1 MSTYHKLVP
10 HWKQVQM
17 QTQGTTLSPKKE
29 GSPEVGIN
37 WWQRSI
43 SICVGSLATISF
55 LTPLEVVKTRVQ
67 AEYFYTKIKKPP
79 STIGMF
85 KQILSKEGPL
95 ALYTGFSAFLLQ
107 LTPNNLA
114 YFWLYETVR
123 DFSNENLPGSE
134 LIAPVWAGM
143 IARTFATYLV
153 GPMELLKTQLQS
165 QALPRGTTI
174 RQALKINMDKGGFVS
189 LWRGVAP
196 TLWRD
201 VPFSAIY
208 WFSYELFKKG
218 LRREKEADSAYE
230 RFTVSFWA
238 GAAAGTVAGFCVT
251 PFDVVKTLRQS
262 NLDSNLNLNTIQ
274 TLKMLYSTQGQFSAL
289 FAGVVPR
296 LIRVPPGCAIMISSY
311 ELTKYFFQNG
321 SIH

>member
-1 MSTYHKLVP
+1 MQML
-10 HWKQVQM
+10 KQII
-17 QTQGTTLSPKKE
+17 SKE
-29 GSPEVGIN
+29 GS
-37 WWQRSI
+37 
-43 SICVGSLATISF
+43 
-55 LTPLEVVKTRVQ
+55 
-67 AEYFYTKIKKPP
+67 
-79 STIGMF
+79 
-85 KQILSKEGPL
+85 LS
-95 ALYTGFSAFLLQ
+95 LYTGFSAFLLQ

-114 YFWLYETVR
+114 YFWMYETVR
-123 DFSNENLPGSE
+123 DFSTDHLPQSE
-134 LIAPVWAGM
+134 LFAPVWAGM
-143 IARTFATYLV
+143 LARTVATYLV

-174 RQALKINMDKGGFVS
+174 RQALKINIDGGGFLS

-218 LRREKEADSAYE
+218 LRLRNNDAETAYE
-230 RFTVSFWA
+230 RFKVSFFA
-238 GAAAGTVAGFCVT
+238 GAAAGTVAGFFVT

-262 NLDSNLNLNTIQ
+262 KLQTSQNLSTAQ
-274 TLKMLYSTQGQFSAL
+274 TLRTLWTTGKLSAL

-311 ELTKYFFQNG
+311 EVTKYLFQ
-321 SIH
+321 HADDQ